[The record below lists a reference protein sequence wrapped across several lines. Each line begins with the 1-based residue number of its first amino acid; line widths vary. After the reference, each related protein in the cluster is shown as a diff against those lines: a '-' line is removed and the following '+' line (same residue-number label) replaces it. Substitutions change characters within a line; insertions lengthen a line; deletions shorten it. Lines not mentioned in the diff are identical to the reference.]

1 VSNASQIRLSK
12 LLSLIL
18 RHRPEEFHITIDRY
32 GFANI
37 EEILRPLQERL
48 PWVTRDDIND
58 VVYHSEKQRFEIIGE
73 KIRARYGHSF
83 PVQIDLPPIIPP
95 EFLYQAVVSEA
106 VEKILQHGLSPQ
118 DRQYVH
124 LSLSLQVAGELGQ
137 KMSPDSVILR
147 ILAQKAAS
155 EGNVSFFEAG
165 PVILTAF
172 VPPEFI
178 EVVTQSDSSSSQV
191 TYGRKL
197 KRRKQR

>member
-1 VSNASQIRLSK
+1 MSNASQIHLSK

-18 RHRPEEFHITIDRY
+18 RHRPEDFHIAIDQY

-37 EEILRPLQERL
+37 EDILRILQERL

-73 KIRARYGHSF
+73 KVRARYGHSF
-83 PVQIDLPPIIPP
+83 PVQIDMPPIVPP
-95 EFLYQAVVSEA
+95 EFLYQAVVSET

-124 LSLSLQVAGELGQ
+124 LSLSSQIADELGQ
-137 KMSPDSVILR
+137 RIGFDYVILR
-147 ILAQKAAS
+147 ILAQQAAS
-155 EGNVSFFEAG
+155 EGNVRFFEAG
-165 PVILTAF
+165 PVILTEF

-178 EVVTQSDSSSSQV
+178 ETVKQSNPSPFQG